1 MIGCVCQSAFNIL
14 CGRYNFCQHLYL
26 LCGCANIFSELTT
39 YQEDSMHE
47 KVEAYLN
54 KMRKQQDEKEQKER
68 EKILYKAGLFE
79 RKFLSKD
86 ELKNNKEPV
95 YYFFDEAKGENK
107 PYVLQYCAVTDEEFK
122 EIKEYAAESNV
133 KAAKSNSIAVLF
145 KVIAWL
151 TYIFGFIAGFVLAD
165 VGYEFVFSAALLYW
179 AGTFVSGTVFL
190 GFAEIIDLLHKLNSK

>member
-1 MIGCVCQSAFNIL
+1 
-14 CGRYNFCQHLYL
+14 
-26 LCGCANIFSELTT
+26 
-39 YQEDSMHE
+39 MHE

-95 YYFFDEAKGENK
+95 YYFFDEAKDENK

-151 TYIFGFIAGFVLAD
+151 TYIFGFIAGFVLAYD
-165 VGYEFVFSAALLYW
+165 GYEFVFSAALLYW

>member
-1 MIGCVCQSAFNIL
+1 
-14 CGRYNFCQHLYL
+14 
-26 LCGCANIFSELTT
+26 
-39 YQEDSMHE
+39 MHE

-122 EIKEYAAESNV
+122 EIKEYVAESNV

-151 TYIFGFIAGFVLAD
+151 TYIFVLLP
-165 VGYEFVFSAALLYW
+165 VLCFLMTVMSLFSAQPFIL

-190 GFAEIIDLLHKLNSK
+190 ALRK